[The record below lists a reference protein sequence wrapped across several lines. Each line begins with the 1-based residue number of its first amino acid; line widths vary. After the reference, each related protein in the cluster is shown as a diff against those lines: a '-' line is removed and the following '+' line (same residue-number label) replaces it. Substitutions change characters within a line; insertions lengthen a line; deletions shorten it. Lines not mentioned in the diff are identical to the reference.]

1 MTEAKKKQ
9 RTFRSSE
16 DRRAEI
22 IEAAFQCIQDVGYAK
37 LTARKIAEHS
47 NISLGHIT
55 YHFKDMNEVLVETY
69 RYASRTLLDA
79 TFQDVGRSSK
89 TPIEQLKAFLGTG
102 FSPAFL
108 KHEYLRVRVDLWS
121 AALSHAQIAETER
134 ELYDRYRLNLVEVL
148 QKVREERQGSEGDVT
163 LLADSIMAMLDGLW
177 LDWERH
183 HDDAS
188 IRNGLEGCIRLVNA
202 VLPAEEHPV
211 IQPMN

>member
-1 MTEAKKKQ
+1 
-9 RTFRSSE
+9 
-16 DRRAEI
+16 
-22 IEAAFQCIQDVGYAK
+22 
-37 LTARKIAEHS
+37 
-47 NISLGHIT
+47 
-55 YHFKDMNEVLVETY
+55 MNEVLVETY
-69 RYASRTLLDA
+69 RYASRILLDA
-79 TFQDVGRSSK
+79 TFQDVSRSSK

-102 FSPAFL
+102 FSSAFL

-134 ELYDRYRLNLVEVL
+134 ELYDRYRLNLVDVL
-148 QKVREERQGSEGDVT
+148 QTVREERQGTDGDVA

-202 VLPAEEHPV
+202 VLPAKEHPV
-211 IQPMN
+211 IQPTN